1 MNIIKLTFL
10 IILTLFLS
18 ASLKIIID
26 GEHILFGLVLFN
38 ISGLLSLV
46 IIGSK
51 DGESKETKNINRSY

>member
-26 GEHILFGLVLFN
+26 GEHILFGLVIFN

-51 DGESKETKNINRSY
+51 DGESKETKNTNRSY

>member
-26 GEHILFGLVLFN
+26 GEHILFGLVIFN